1 MSVAAAEPSAPPAAQ
16 ALTARQDAFVR
27 AELIR
32 RLFEGSAQSRYFSF
46 VLWPVI
52 AAIYWRQIDLIEL
65 APPFVVHVVVT
76 IGFDVLRRAFNRA
89 NPADE
94 EVIRWGWWF
103 AGLSFLA
110 GACWGT
116 AGYILASK
124 EYELQR
130 MLLGLVLLATI
141 TTAVPIRSAHPPTF
155 YTFAVATTAPLLF
168 VLLTSADPFYQLV
181 GIAGGA
187 YVGHL
192 MAYVRDVHRW
202 QYDNIALAYQKEDL
216 ARRLQ
221 VAYDEARLAR
231 DSAIDAQREAE
242 SANQAKSTFLATVSH
257 EIRTPMNGVLGMID
271 VLERS
276 PLSVEQREALGTVRY
291 SASALLRIID
301 DILDFSKIEAGRLDL
316 ESIELSTVELI
327 EGVAETLAPQAAAK
341 GLKLAAYVAADVPD
355 RVTGDP
361 LRLQQILFNLLGNA
375 IKFTETGSVRLSL
388 ETAGGSMLRIKV
400 ADTGI
405 GLDDEQRSRLFQPFV
420 QADSSTTRRF
430 GGTGLGLSIV
440 RRLAEAMQGGVEVL
454 SEPDKGST
462 FIVTICLGE
471 AAPAP
476 ARTELPLQGLAL
488 CLALPDA
495 DEAQAIARYFE
506 DAGARVALADA
517 GSGFTGIHIEGV
529 DGDVR
534 LSDGPATPEAA
545 ALRPAAAVA
554 ARCAGPRRG
563 PGGRAHARRRGRAG
577 RGGAYGGAAQRPRAG
592 GRRQFGQPQDPGAPA
607 RARRRLDRFG
617 GRWRG
622 GARAVAQ
629 GRLRPRAGR
638 PADADDGRLRAGAAH
653 PPERGGGAAAAHAHP
668 RRHRQHAR
676 GTGTEEPCRGHGR
689 VHHQA
694 DRHRAAQGHPRCLA
708 ERHCRMSDAYDRDK
722 LVELFGDDPATL
734 AEVEREFLETARTA
748 EREIKETD
756 DFTAIARAAH
766 RLKGASGMIGAA
778 SLRQIAEAVER
789 AAKAEDLQTVRRLRE
804 LFSHEVRRVAEQAGL
819 AVD

>member
-1 MSVAAAEPSAPPAAQ
+1 MSVAAAEPSAQPAAQ
-16 ALTARQDAFVR
+16 ALTAAQEAFVR

-52 AAIYWRQIDLIEL
+52 AAIYWRQIDLLEL
-65 APPFVVHVVVT
+65 APPFAVHIVVT
-76 IGFDVLRRAFNRA
+76 IGFDILRRAFNRA
-89 NPADE
+89 RPSDA

-103 AGLSFLA
+103 ASLSFLA

-124 EYELQR
+124 DYELQR

-155 YTFAVATTAPLLF
+155 YAFAAATTAPLLF
-168 VLLTSADPFYQLV
+168 VLLTASDPFYQLV

-221 VAYDEARLAR
+221 IAYDEARFAR
-231 DSAIDAQREAE
+231 DSAIDAQRDAE

-291 SASALLRIID
+291 SASTLLRIID

-316 ESIELSTVELI
+316 ESIEFSTVELI

-341 GLKLAAYVAADVPD
+341 GLKLAAYVAAGVPD

-388 ETAGGSMLRIKV
+388 ETAGGQALCIKV

-405 GLDDEQRSRLFQPFV
+405 GLSREQQSRLFQPFV

-440 RRLAEAMQGGVEVL
+440 RRLAEAMQGGVDVL
-454 SEPDKGST
+454 SEPGEGAT
-462 FIVTICLGE
+462 FMVTIRLGE
-471 AAPAP
+471 ASPAAPRAEP
-476 ARTELPLQGLAL
+476 ALQGLRL
-488 CLALPDA
+488 GLALPDA
-495 DEAQAIARYFE
+495 DEARAIARYLE
-506 DAGARVALADA
+506 DAGARVVLADPGA
-517 GSGFTGIHIEGV
+517 GFTGIQIDGLA
-529 DGDVR
+529 GDVQ
-534 LSDGPATPEAA
+534 LSDGPATPDAEAA
-545 ALRPAAAVA
+545 VGLPRPWRRDALI
-554 ARCAGPRRG
+554 
-563 PGGRAHARRRGRAG
+563 
-577 RGGAYGGAAQRPRAG
+577 
-592 GRRQFGQPQDPGAPA
+592 
-607 RARRRLDRFG
+607 
-617 GRWRG
+617 
-622 GARAVAQ
+622 RAVA
-629 GRLRPRAGR
+629 RAAGR
-638 PADADDGRLRAGAAH
+638 TPVVAAL
-653 PPERGGGAAAAHAHP
+653 P
-668 RRHRQHAR
+668 
-676 GTGTEEPCRGHGR
+676 
-689 VHHQA
+689 
-694 DRHRAAQGHPRCLA
+694 
-708 ERHCRMSDAYDRDK
+708 M
-722 LVELFGDDPATL
+722 
-734 AEVEREFLETARTA
+734 
-748 EREIKETD
+748 
-756 DFTAIARAAH
+756 ARAAAPLNG
-766 RLKGASGMIGAA
+766 RVLVVDDNSVNRKILARQLELAGASTDSAA
-778 SLRQIAEAVER
+778 GGEEALELWRKGGYDLVLADLQMPTMDGFELARRIRQSEAAERRARTPILAVTASALEEQEQKSR
-789 AAKAEDLQTVRRLRE
+789 AAGMDGFITKPIGIEQLKATLDVWLKDAAQ
-804 LFSHEVRRVAEQAGL
+804 
-819 AVD
+819 

>member
-1 MSVAAAEPSAPPAAQ
+1 MSVAAAEPSAQPAAQ
-16 ALTARQDAFVR
+16 ALTAAQEAFVR

-52 AAIYWRQIDLIEL
+52 AAIYWRQIDLLEL
-65 APPFVVHVVVT
+65 APPFAVHIVVT
-76 IGFDVLRRAFNRA
+76 IGFDILRRAFNRA
-89 NPADE
+89 HPSDE

-116 AGYILASK
+116 AGYILASRD
-124 EYELQR
+124 YELQR

-155 YTFAVATTAPLLF
+155 YAFSAATTAPLLF
-168 VLLTSADPFYQLV
+168 VLLTASDPFYQLV

-221 VAYDEARLAR
+221 IAYDEARFAR
-231 DSAIDAQREAE
+231 DSAIDAQRDAE

-291 SASALLRIID
+291 SASTLLRIID

-316 ESIELSTVELI
+316 ESIEFSTVELI

-341 GLKLAAYVAADVPD
+341 GLKLAAYVAAGVPD

-388 ETAGGSMLRIKV
+388 ETAGGQALCIKV

-405 GLDDEQRSRLFQPFV
+405 GLSREQQSRLFQPFV

-440 RRLAEAMQGGVEVL
+440 RRLAEAMQGGIDVL
-454 SEPDKGST
+454 SEPGEGAT
-462 FIVTICLGE
+462 FMVTIRLGE
-471 AAPAP
+471 ASPAAPRAEP
-476 ARTELPLQGLAL
+476 ALQGLRL
-488 CLALPDA
+488 GLALPDA
-495 DEAQAIARYFE
+495 DEARAIARYLE
-506 DAGARVALADA
+506 DAGARVVLADPGA
-517 GSGFTGIHIEGV
+517 GFTGIQIDGLA
-529 DGDVR
+529 GDVQ
-534 LSDGPATPEAA
+534 LSDGPATPDAEAA
-545 ALRPAAAVA
+545 VGLPRPWRRDALI
-554 ARCAGPRRG
+554 
-563 PGGRAHARRRGRAG
+563 
-577 RGGAYGGAAQRPRAG
+577 
-592 GRRQFGQPQDPGAPA
+592 
-607 RARRRLDRFG
+607 
-617 GRWRG
+617 
-622 GARAVAQ
+622 RAVA
-629 GRLRPRAGR
+629 RAAGR
-638 PADADDGRLRAGAAH
+638 TPVVAAVPMARPATPLNGRVLVVDDNSVNRKILARQLELAGASTDSAAGGEEALELWRKGGYDLVLADLQM
-653 PPERGGGAAAAHAHP
+653 PTMDGFELARRIRQSEAAER
-668 RRHRQHAR
+668 RAR
-676 GTGTEEPCRGHGR
+676 TPILAVTASALEE
-689 VHHQA
+689 QEQKS
-694 DRHRAAQGHPRCLA
+694 RAAGMDGFITKPIGIEQL
-708 ERHCRMSDAYDRDK
+708 K
-722 LVELFGDDPATL
+722 ATL
-734 AEVEREFLETARTA
+734 DVWL
-748 EREIKETD
+748 KD
-756 DFTAIARAAH
+756 AA
-766 RLKGASGMIGAA
+766 
-778 SLRQIAEAVER
+778 Q
-789 AAKAEDLQTVRRLRE
+789 
-804 LFSHEVRRVAEQAGL
+804 
-819 AVD
+819 

>member
-16 ALTARQDAFVR
+16 ALTARQEAFVR

-52 AAIYWRQIDLIEL
+52 AAIYWRQIDLLEL
-65 APPFVVHVVVT
+65 APPFAVHVVVT
-76 IGFDVLRRAFNRA
+76 LGFDVLRRAFNRA

-462 FIVTICLGE
+462 FIVTVCLGE

-506 DAGARVALADA
+506 DAGARVAFAEPA
-517 GSGFTGIHIEGV
+517 RGFTGIHI
-529 DGDVR
+529 DGR
-534 LSDGPATPEAA
+534 R
-545 ALRPAAAVA
+545 RP
-554 ARCAGPRRG
+554 RRRG
-563 PGGRAHARRRGRAG
+563 PAVGRAGHAGGRGARACRG
-577 RGGAYGGAAQRPRAG
+577 RGGAMRWSAPWPGRPAARPTSRPCRPR
-592 GRRQFGQPQDPGAPA
+592 RRVRRRRSTAACWWSTTIRSTARSWRASSSSPAPRPIRRPA
-607 RARRRLDRFG
+607 ARRRSSC
-617 GRWRG
+617 
-622 GARAVAQ
+622 GARAATTSCWPTCRCRRWTASSWRGAFAKARRRSS
-629 GRLRPRAGR
+629 GRARPSSPSPPARSRSRNRRAVPRAWTGSSPSRSGSSSSR
-638 PADADDGRLRAGAAH
+638 P
-653 PPERGGGAAAAHAHP
+653 PS
-668 RRHRQHAR
+668 
-676 GTGTEEPCRGHGR
+676 
-689 VHHQA
+689 
-694 DRHRAAQGHPRCLA
+694 
-708 ERHCRMSDAYDRDK
+708 MS
-722 LVELFGDDPATL
+722 G
-734 AEVEREFLETARTA
+734 
-748 EREIKETD
+748 
-756 DFTAIARAAH
+756 
-766 RLKGASGMIGAA
+766 
-778 SLRQIAEAVER
+778 
-789 AAKAEDLQTVRRLRE
+789 
-804 LFSHEVRRVAEQAGL
+804 
-819 AVD
+819 